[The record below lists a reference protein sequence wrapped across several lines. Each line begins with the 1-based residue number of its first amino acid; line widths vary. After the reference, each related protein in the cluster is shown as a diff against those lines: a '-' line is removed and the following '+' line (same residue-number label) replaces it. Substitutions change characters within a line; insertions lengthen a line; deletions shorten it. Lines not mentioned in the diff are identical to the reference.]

1 MRAILA
7 LFAMLILSGCVS
19 TAASIITAP
28 VRMVG
33 GAADL
38 MTTSQSEADQ
48 NRGRAMRERE
58 EALGRLERRRAREAT
73 RCERGDGD
81 ACANA
86 EAYDAEIAQLRDAP
100 LPR

>member
-1 MRAILA
+1 MRVILA

-19 TAASIITAP
+19 TATSIITAP
-28 VRMVG
+28 VRAVG
-33 GAADL
+33 RVADL
-38 MTTSQSEADQ
+38 ATTSQSESDE

-58 EALGRLERRRAREAT
+58 EALGRLERRRAHVAQ

-81 ACANA
+81 ACATA
-86 EAYDAEIAQLRDAP
+86 EAHDAEIARLRDAP